1 MSTKLPI
8 SGSKFSSSDTQNYD
22 VFVSKLII
30 KIAKNNAMIRNS

>member
-8 SGSKFSSSDTQNYD
+8 SGGEFNPSDIQNYD